1 MAVLKPSTTLN
12 ATVRSAIVDP
22 KSGMASWQFL
32 KVLQDWDQRIT
43 NSLNALGQLIGTV
56 APEVIIASTDQIS
69 DGTGHPLAGGKEAY
83 IALVTS
89 SPALGDVLEWNGSQ
103 WVPTALPVPPAPPVT
118 KLIAGTNITLTPP
131 TGLGN
136 VIIDAAGSAGSILT
150 ATASIAVAPGGGSTS
165 QFVPIAGGVT
175 NAAAF
180 VQQLQAPGIPFT
192 GSSTGFIVSLD
203 SFSMS
208 FVAGGVQ
215 FTVTTTPPAGCSF
228 TAGSYAVNIKAIL

>member
-1 MAVLKPSTTLN
+1 MFDQQPGAMKFAWIKFFQN
-12 ATVRSAIVDP
+12 IARIVNIAFN
-22 KSGMASWQFL
+22 SQGQ
-32 KVLQDWDQRIT
+32 IT
-43 NSLNALGQLIGTV
+43 GTV
-56 APEVIIASTDQIS
+56 APGVIIASTDQIS

-118 KLIAGTNITLTPP
+118 KLIAGTNITLSPP

-136 VIIDAAGSAGSILT
+136 VTIDAAGSAGSILT

-175 NAAAF
+175 NVAAF

-215 FTVTTTPPAGCSF
+215 LTVTTTPPAGCSF
-228 TAGSYAVNIKAIL
+228 TAGSYLVNIKAIL

>member
-1 MAVLKPSTTLN
+1 MFDKQPGTMNFAWLKFFQN
-12 ATVRSAIVDP
+12 IARIVNI
-22 KSGMASWQFL
+22 AF
-32 KVLQDWDQRIT
+32 
-43 NSLNALGQLIGTV
+43 NSQGEFTGTV
-56 APEVIIASTDQIS
+56 APGVIITSTDQIS

-89 SPALGDVLEWNGSQ
+89 SPAVDDVLEWNGSQ

-118 KLIAGTNITLTPP
+118 KLIAGTNIALSPP

-136 VIIDAAGSAGSILT
+136 VTINAAGSAGSILT
-150 ATASIAVAPGGGSTS
+150 ATASIAVAPGGGGTS

-192 GSSTGFIVSLD
+192 GSSTGFILSLD
-203 SFSMS
+203 SFAMS
-208 FVAGGVQ
+208 FVAGGVSL
-215 FTVTTTPPAGCSF
+215 TVTTTPPAGCSF
-228 TAGSYAVNIKAIL
+228 TAGSYPVNIKAIL